1 MWWVSTTI
9 PPTGLPYQ
17 LHKSIAFRWCHNLLP
32 YRISFHP
39 TVKQLIKQ
47 SLTPSLPVFPC
58 NSQGGATVP
67 VHPGLQGDVQAFTRG
82 VAEERVGC
90 VRGADPW
97 GGQRRRAAA
106 SEGSR
111 VWIQDPALL
120 QWIPGNRQRCQN
132 WQDAGG
138 RCGRV
143 MWMCASSRWCLHVC
157 VCMFRQFDIHS
168 LYVWAHTAAVHS
180 RQRGQDYVI
189 FKCGPVKRAIV

>member
-1 MWWVSTTI
+1 MWTDKERVYVMSEHHHSTHRPAVSVAQI
-9 PPTGLPYQ
+9 HSFPVMPQ
-17 LHKSIAFRWCHNLLP
+17 S

-111 VWIQDPALL
+111 V
-120 QWIPGNRQRCQN
+120 
-132 WQDAGG
+132 
-138 RCGRV
+138 
-143 MWMCASSRWCLHVC
+143 
-157 VCMFRQFDIHS
+157 
-168 LYVWAHTAAVHS
+168 
-180 RQRGQDYVI
+180 
-189 FKCGPVKRAIV
+189 